1 MEKFC
6 RKTFLDSTYF
16 GLRSTQRVSPYLP
29 DLVMDWTSCFLVQS
43 DKVAIVPHLL
53 LAPKGTVVKS
63 QQITKFAHRPSPIQ
77 EGASQGSEQNRKYQ
91 AFLGLWKTNGL
102 TRKSSFP
109 ARSLG
114 SWPVKM
120 VSSAR

>member
-6 RKTFLDSTYF
+6 WKTFLDSTYF
-16 GLRSTQRVSPYLP
+16 GLRSTQLVSPYLP

-53 LAPKGTVVKS
+53 LAPVGTVVKPADHE
-63 QQITKFAHRPSPIQ
+63 FAHRPSPIQ
-77 EGASQGSEQNRKYQ
+77 EEASQGSEQNRKSQ
-91 AFLGLWKTNGL
+91 AILGLWKNNGL

-109 ARSLG
+109 LRSLG
-114 SWPVKM
+114 S
-120 VSSAR
+120 